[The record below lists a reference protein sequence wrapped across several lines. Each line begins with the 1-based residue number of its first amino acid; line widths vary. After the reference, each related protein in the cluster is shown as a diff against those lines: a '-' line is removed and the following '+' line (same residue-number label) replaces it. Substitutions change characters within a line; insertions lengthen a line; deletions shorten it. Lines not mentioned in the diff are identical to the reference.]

1 MRRRLLTA
9 CILLLAAAPVR
20 ADPGVLFWGQMGHRV
35 IARVAAAR
43 LSPEA
48 RQVVRQLLAGESL
61 ASVATWADSVRPHRP
76 ETAPWHYVDIPIWDS
91 IYRPAAVCP
100 TGDCIIAVLERQL
113 AILGDR
119 QQPRS
124 ARAEA
129 LKWVVHLV
137 GDLHQPLHV
146 GDRGDRGGNDVKLT
160 WEGRPSN
167 LHSIWDTGLLVGT
180 GTSEEQLVAQVT
192 QTLQQRGDLARL
204 TSGSIV
210 DWAMESHDVARDVVY
225 PFLPPSLQLDQGYL
239 DQVQLAITDRV
250 VRASARLAALLER
263 ALAKG

>member
-1 MRRRLLTA
+1 MPRRLLTA
-9 CILLLAAAPVR
+9 CILFMAAAPVR
-20 ADPGVLFWGQMGHRV
+20 ADDGARFWGQTGHRI

-48 RQVVRQLLAGESL
+48 RKTIQQLVPGESL
-61 ASVATWADSVRPHRP
+61 ASIATWADSIRQFRP
-76 ETAPWHYVDIPIWDS
+76 ETAPWHYVNIPIWDS

-100 TGDCIIAVLERQL
+100 TGNCVVAALAQQL

-119 QQPRS
+119 QQPQS

-160 WEGRPSN
+160 WQGRPSN
-167 LHSIWDTGLLVGT
+167 LHSIWDSGLLAGT
-180 GTSEEQLVAQVT
+180 GTSEEQFVVQVT

-210 DWAMESHDVARDVVY
+210 DWAIESHDVARDVVY
-225 PFLPPSLQLDQGYL
+225 PFLPASLQLDQGYL
-239 DQVQLAITDRV
+239 DKVQLALTDRV
-250 VRASARLAALLER
+250 VRASARLAVLLER